1 MKPNPRKNY
10 GSIGHLPKSRLG
22 PGDHSLDERQAS
34 ILLEKPRDFKDLIVV
49 QEKLDGANVGVLRHE
64 GRLIGL
70 TRKGHRVCDSPMEQ
84 FQMFRNFIHANEFC
98 FDFLEEGERVVGEWL
113 AMAHGTRYK
122 IDNDFPFI
130 AFDIMKEGERE
141 TYLNFRLRI
150 GTKLPVAHLLHIG
163 HSISVRQIEKKLD
176 VRNGETYGYHGS
188 LEPVEG
194 AVWRVEREGKVDFLG
209 KYVRHFKEDGKYF
222 SDDHTKLIWNWKKE
236 GDVVGISIESTKKLL
251 DHLYDPS
258 KCEERNESD

>member
-34 ILLEKPRDFKDLIVV
+34 ILLEKSRDFKDLIIV
-49 QEKLDGANVGVLRHE
+49 QEKLDGANVGVLKQD
-64 GRLIGL
+64 GKLIGL
-70 TRKGHRVCDSPMEQ
+70 TRKGHRCIDSPMEQ
-84 FQMFRNFIHANEFC
+84 FQMLQRFIDDNESC
-98 FDFLEEGERVVGEWL
+98 FSFLEEGERIIGEWI
-113 AMAHGTRYK
+113 AMAHGTKYH

-130 AFDIMKEGERE
+130 AFDIMREDERE

-150 GTKLPVAHLLHIG
+150 GTKIPVAHLLHIG
-163 HSISVRQIEKKLD
+163 HPISIRQIEKMID
-176 VRNGETYGYHGS
+176 TRNGETYGFHGS

-194 AVWRVEREGKVDFLG
+194 AIWRVEREGKVDFLG

-222 SDDHTKLIWNWKKE
+222 NEDHSQLIWNWRKTYE
-236 GDVVGISIESTKKLL
+236 TT
-251 DHLYDPS
+251 
-258 KCEERNESD
+258 